1 MTEVADKLAILE
13 MIAQYS
19 YTYDARDADAFA
31 EVFLENGVFEVF
43 VAGRPRAILR
53 LQSRKEIRAWAARRL
68 RERAGRFSSRHYQSG
83 IRFDTL
89 TRAQAHVRVMVLV
102 TRQDASGAPPS
113 VNLTGVYHDVW
124 RKTVAGWRLAR
135 RAAHTD
141 QDPGFS
147 RPSPVTGPRGG
158 FRGRQA

>member
-1 MTEVADKLAILE
+1 MTEVEDKLAILE
-13 MIAQYS
+13 MIAEYS
-19 YTYDARDADAFA
+19 HTYDERDADGFA

-43 VAGRPRAILR
+43 VAGQPRAVLC

-68 RERAGRFSSRHYQSG
+68 REREGRFSGRHYQSG
-83 IRFDTL
+83 IRFDKL

-102 TRQDASGAPPS
+102 TRQDASGGPPS

-124 RKTVAGWRLAR
+124 RKTAAGWRLAR

-141 QDPGFS
+141 RDPGFS
-147 RPSPVTGPRGG
+147 PRGG